1 MTMGLG
7 KFRVSREA
15 IDDGFGL
22 IAFAGMI
29 PIRVEP
35 NYNGY
40 LEVTAMSEEFPPI
53 PNGAEPPRYEMRFI
67 GEDVGGRLG
76 NWKREIVPLIAEQP
90 VAEVIHTAYWPHERL
105 DATLDFLLKV
115 FPNPMRNDGV
125 FVAEDKEIA
134 PYPGISNMDGK
145 PCYPAIPRTRYQLGY
160 QLERG
165 FAEELVKR
173 WNALAPLLEG
183 KRGFG

>member
-1 MTMGLG
+1 MMGMG
-7 KFRVSREA
+7 RFRVSREA

-29 PIRVEP
+29 PIRVEMH
-35 NYNGY
+35 YNGY
-40 LEVTAMSEEFPPI
+40 LEVTAMSEEFPPV
-53 PNGAEPPRYEMRFI
+53 PHGTEPPWYEMRFI
-67 GEDVGGRLG
+67 GEEGPDGRLG
-76 NWKREIVPLIAEQP
+76 NWKREIMPLSTEQP
-90 VAEVIHTAYWPHERL
+90 VAEVIHTAYWPHETN
-105 DATLDFLLKV
+105 DSLDFLLKV
-115 FPNPMRNDGV
+115 FPNPMRDDGV

-134 PYPGISNMDGK
+134 PYPGISRMDGK
-145 PCYPAIPRTRYQLGY
+145 PCYPTVPKTRYMLGY

-173 WNALAPLLEG
+173 WNALAPSLEE